1 MVSFHFEA
9 RKPQIWLGMTQRGW
23 TLIIEDQDVSVV
35 LNLGVDHSLRT
46 LLQAVAGLVRD
57 YPHWQAELLRML
69 GEATNET
76 QNAAEV
82 DLTKGP
88 LC

>member
-9 RKPQIWLGMTQRGW
+9 RKPQIWLGMTQSGW
-23 TLIIEDQDVSVV
+23 TLVTEDHDVSVV
-35 LNLGVDHSLRT
+35 LNLGVDHNLRSLLR
-46 LLQAVAGLVRD
+46 AMVGLIRD
-57 YPHWQAELLRML
+57 YPHCQAELLRML

-76 QNAAEV
+76 QNVAGV